1 MQEYTLLLVA
11 VVLKSP
17 AAREMC
23 SYMNLLLLDYQGHL
37 VMASTAVVAAACP
50 RRDEPKRQALSFA
63 ILEVAAS

>member
-23 SYMNLLLLDYQGHL
+23 AYTNLLLLDQGHL